1 MLVDW
6 GFAIILMVQGAMTLP
21 GAKFAE
27 FGICE
32 VCAVRTVLKF
42 EALFY
47 GLSAEWAFKEDGN
60 RLQLMVFCW
69 LQRSL
74 LEHGHTLLVA
84 LPAIYLLCMECRWVP
99 WRCG

>member
-42 EALFY
+42 EELFY
-47 GLSAEWAFKEDGN
+47 GLSAEWAFKEDGSQP
-60 RLQLMVFCW
+60 QLTVFCW
-69 LQRSL
+69 LRISL
-74 LEHGHTLLVA
+74 L
-84 LPAIYLLCMECRWVP
+84 
-99 WRCG
+99 

>member
-47 GLSAEWAFKEDGN
+47 GLSAEWTFKEGEN
-60 RLQLMVFCW
+60 QRQLMVLWWF
-69 LQRSL
+69 QRSL
-74 LEHGHTLLVA
+74 LEHGYTLLVA
-84 LPAIYLLCMECRWVP
+84 LPAIYGLCVECRWVL
-99 WRCG
+99 

>member
-1 MLVDW
+1 MLVGW

-32 VCAVRTVLKF
+32 ASAVRTVLKF
-42 EALFY
+42 EELFY
-47 GLSAEWAFKEDGN
+47 GLSAEWAFKEDGSQM
-60 RLQLMVFCW
+60 QLAVFCW

-74 LEHGHTLLVA
+74 L
-84 LPAIYLLCMECRWVP
+84 
-99 WRCG
+99 